1 MVDASTVVA
10 THISNILQSHAS
22 ELLGREETQALV
34 DHVAKDAPKLVEE
47 LVPKIIPIGTLQKVL
62 QNLLTEGIGIR
73 DMKTVLETLAE
84 HVTITQDID
93 ELTAVVRVALSRAIV
108 AQLFPGMNELS
119 VLTLDPQLESILA
132 SALTGKQGGGLEPGL
147 AEGLLQ
153 SATRESDRIE
163 QQGLNPV
170 LLTPPGLRPVLSKFL
185 RRALPQLAVL
195 SHNEIP
201 DNKNIRVVGVV
212 GGRS

>member
-1 MVDASTVVA
+1 MSHRCAPLYKRAVWTLLLS
-10 THISNILQSHAS
+10 SLPLQM
-22 ELLGREETQALV
+22 AL
-34 DHVAKDAPKLVEE
+34 AAGE
-47 LVPKIIPIGTLQKVL
+47 
-62 QNLLTEGIGIR
+62 N
-73 DMKTVLETLAE
+73 
-84 HVTITQDID
+84 
-93 ELTAVVRVALSRAIV
+93 RVALSRAIV